1 MLDIPKIYDDP
12 IIFRRRDGGVFFPF
26 RKIKESVLV
35 QNSGYALLTEV
46 PNRMDRVKVTG
57 QKTNFYETD
66 NKFLEED
73 WFKVDYVN
81 GWVWFHEKWAG
92 KTLNFEYS
100 GTGVYLFPDSR
111 VYHTGDGSFPTV
123 KDKFEDVDRG
133 LLEQKNRVDE
143 QIRSVPQ
150 PSEVVDMRID
160 HNGKIFK
167 VAKDRIDSE
176 QKKIEEAYF
185 DAYGKKHDSLKIRID
200 SLQLASDEKFD
211 DINDELVK
219 LDSQIKVIPGQINL
233 KVSELRESVDGDL
246 EKLQSEINMVPTQ
259 IKAEVSSLKQT
270 VDGELEVMRSVL
282 DMQAD
287 KLEMKVEVGNIVSS
301 INLSKE
307 GVRISGKTLWL
318 DGNTK
323 IDNAVIKSAHIDQI
337 DASKIK
343 TGTLNAID
351 IYGSNITG
359 GIIRGSTIYIG
370 ENKPEFIFSN
380 AIDANP
386 ESRGVHV
393 YIRPKVGA
401 EVRTTETGTLDK
413 YVGIRTLAVRFP
425 TGRNAYIGTDG
436 ELRVMSQG
444 LAGVG
449 VYRDIRAN
457 VFRGVAIDLNSS
469 AEARNM
475 YVRPAPD
482 GEVRITRRGTTD
494 RYRPIVAS
502 EFKIRSSATSKE
514 NIKPVKENGL
524 SIIRK
529 LNVVNFN
536 YLDETETKI
545 GVIAEESPNIT
556 SNDNEFVNMS
566 ELVMYLVLSMQEMD
580 KEIQKL
586 KK

>member
-1 MLDIPKIYDDP
+1 
-12 IIFRRRDGGVFFPF
+12 
-26 RKIKESVLV
+26 
-35 QNSGYALLTEV
+35 
-46 PNRMDRVKVTG
+46 
-57 QKTNFYETD
+57 
-66 NKFLEED
+66 
-73 WFKVDYVN
+73 
-81 GWVWFHEKWAG
+81 
-92 KTLNFEYS
+92 
-100 GTGVYLFPDSR
+100 
-111 VYHTGDGSFPTV
+111 
-123 KDKFEDVDRG
+123 
-133 LLEQKNRVDE
+133 
-143 QIRSVPQ
+143 
-150 PSEVVDMRID
+150 
-160 HNGKIFK
+160 
-167 VAKDRIDSE
+167 
-176 QKKIEEAYF
+176 
-185 DAYGKKHDSLKIRID
+185 
-200 SLQLASDEKFD
+200 
-211 DINDELVK
+211 
-219 LDSQIKVIPGQINL
+219 
-233 KVSELRESVDGDL
+233 
-246 EKLQSEINMVPTQ
+246 
-259 IKAEVSSLKQT
+259 
-270 VDGELEVMRSVL
+270 DGELEVMRSVL

-370 ENKPEFIFSN
+370 QNKPEFIFSN

-386 ESRGVHV
+386 ESAGVHV
-393 YIRPKVGA
+393 YIRPKEGA